1 MIKLDKKH
9 KKKIIRMIVLIL
21 IFVAILCAAGY
32 TIFIKP
38 NLEKETYAY
47 KEATVEYGDLQL
59 GIQESG
65 SIETEEETQRYELD
79 LVEDSE
85 GDTKSDDDDVDI
97 SKNIK
102 FEEVYVV
109 VGQKIKKG
117 DPIYK
122 LKESTVDYVRRKLTL
137 EVAEAQTALSEANI
151 SNSLDTLEATH
162 TENKEALDAASAQ
175 GIYDI
180 SNAKLNNE
188 ISGFVASIHESY
200 ANIEKYQK
208 NIADYQGDDDHDGIT
223 NYQEIEQAYNNSKK
237 DYQKADKNNERT
249 FVTIQDTYLTRKEK
263 YDSMLQDISDNEDK
277 IKEEQD
283 NITDYLEKIQ
293 DAQENAGVKVLSA
306 KQLMETKELSGS
318 IASDTYGYSVAT
330 AEEAVTDAQS
340 DLDEANEKLEDFK
353 SFVGDD
359 GIIYAESDGMI
370 SDVNYEV
377 GDALESNSKLISYV
391 TESSITLS
399 VDVSQEDVVD
409 VTVGDSV
416 NIIFTAYPD
425 ENYEGSVTQI
435 TTTSTSNH
443 ATTVSYPVTIKV
455 IGDTSKLYAGMTGD
469 VTFITEQKSE
479 VTYVSRKA
487 IIEQNGK
494 SYVYQKN
501 NNGDMILTKVVTGFT
516 DGVNVEITDGLSK
529 GDIIYIQS
537 KVTSDTESEGTTK
550 S

>member
-137 EVAEAQTALSEANI
+137 EVAEAQTTLSEANI

-306 KQLMETKELSGS
+306 KQLMETKELAGS

-340 DLDEANEKLEDFK
+340 DLDDANEKLEDFK